1 MLFVIMLRGP
11 FSRQRLQ
18 ILSTWMY
25 AQALDVAA
33 AHVEDFPPEMDVLA
47 NFIASVRSFEQA
59 LGVRDADETVVV
71 FTHGLIMQALLW
83 LQHHPSENTS
93 RAAMGD
99 FDRFRRSVLVPNCAI
114 LRAAKNGSGS
124 IRLSPNV
131 TIVHEEPERRYIG

>member
-1 MLFVIMLRGP
+1 MKNAVIVETMMISRTEKTCIFNPDAVFGIRSDPLWADGP
-11 FSRQRLQ
+11 GCESC
-18 ILSTWMY
+18 T
-25 AQALDVAA
+25 
-33 AHVEDFPPEMDVLA
+33 
-47 NFIASVRSFEQA
+47 NFIARARSFEQA
-59 LGVRDADETVVV
+59 LGVRDAYETVVV

>member
-71 FTHGLIMQALLW
+71 FTNGLIMQALLW
-83 LQHHPSENTS
+83 LRPHF
-93 RAAMGD
+93 AG
-99 FDRFRRSVLVPNCAI
+99 
-114 LRAAKNGSGS
+114 K
-124 IRLSPNV
+124 
-131 TIVHEEPERRYIG
+131 HEFLDS